1 MLPKG
6 ARAGARARGSGSSPR
21 SRSGSSPRSRSEP
34 IDTAGSINLSTPTGA
49 RSSLT
54 VPSTARSSTFS
65 LLGTA
70 YSSNVLSGS
79 YSAPN
84 QPYVSY

>member
-34 IDTAGSINLSTPTGA
+34 INIASSINLSTLTGA

-54 VPSTARSSTFS
+54 ILSTARSSTFS
-65 LLGTA
+65 LLSTA
-70 YSSNVLSGS
+70 YSSNTLSGS
-79 YSAPN
+79 YPAPN
-84 QPYVSY
+84 QPYISY

>member
-6 ARAGARARGSGSSPR
+6 VRAGARARGSGSSPR

-34 IDTAGSINLSTPTGA
+34 IDTASSINLSTLTGA

-54 VPSTARSSTFS
+54 ILSTTRSSTFS
-65 LLGTA
+65 LLSTA
-70 YSSNVLSGS
+70 YSSNTLSGS
-79 YSAPN
+79 YSALN
-84 QPYVSY
+84 QPYVGY